1 VVLRGG
7 GDPRT
12 LFEVVSVL
20 NAAAAPMIGNPI
32 DDVGDA
38 GQLAGAVISPF
49 PKAICCCRLEI
60 RTRDSGRTPQAK
72 PGGEATM

>member
-12 LFEVVSVL
+12 LLGVVSIL
-20 NAAAAPMIGNPI
+20 KAEEAPMIGNPI

-49 PKAICCCRLEI
+49 P
-60 RTRDSGRTPQAK
+60 
-72 PGGEATM
+72 